1 MEYILKVSSSIMIM
15 NYDPKE
21 NSLKNHIEQW
31 LIEENISYNTIN
43 EPNHL
48 FHFVLQNKDFN
59 IPIEIFQEKNTS
71 DLIVGIMIFLSNE
84 LNYNVYRFTQSE
96 KEDFKIKVDEFLST
110 IRLDYR
116 TGLRVG
122 YDILNEKGHYG
133 AKYFI
138 KTKMDGCEKEKL
150 LKILKLV
157 KNTCMR
163 SEEFLNKTLKK

>member
-1 MEYILKVSSSIMIM
+1 M

-84 LNYNVYRFTQSE
+84 LNYILYRFTQSE

-116 TGLRVG
+116 IGLRVG

-138 KTKMDGCEKEKL
+138 KTKTDGCEKEKL
-150 LKILKLV
+150 LKILELV

-163 SEEFLNKTLKK
+163 SEEFLNKILKK

>member
-1 MEYILKVSSSIMIM
+1 MIM
-15 NYDPKE
+15 KYDPKE
-21 NSLKNHIEQW
+21 NGLKNHIEQW

-48 FHFVLQNKDFN
+48 FHFVLQNKDPD

-71 DLIVGIMIFLSNE
+71 DLIIGVMIFLSNE
-84 LNYNVYRFTQSE
+84 LNFNLYKFTQSE

-116 TGLRVG
+116 IGLRVG

-138 KTKMDGCEKEKL
+138 KTKTDGCEKEKL
-150 LKILKLV
+150 LKILELV

-163 SEEFLNKTLKK
+163 SEEFLNKILKK